1 MVLDMGMLIAAFGRT
16 SVAILKNGY
25 VSVPSDAS
33 GIIYLAFEKH
43 VTETATALGGRL
55 QGAGFELSPTAIV
68 KVASS

>member
-1 MVLDMGMLIAAFGRT
+1 MVLDIGILIAAFGKT

-33 GIIYLAFEKH
+33 GNIYLAFEKH
-43 VTETATALGGRL
+43 VMETATAFCGRL

-68 KVASS
+68 KAASS